1 MSKTGLE
8 ANREYHVVII
18 VTDGNCH
25 DMEET
30 KRQLVSL
37 SGMPFSGVIIGVGDG
52 DFEQMEILDADGEVL
67 ADSEGN
73 KAIRDVVQLVEYDS
87 FAQKGERELAM
98 AVLGELP
105 DQFVDYMVMKTN
117 EKHKIYQPPT
127 NPFADPVVNS
137 VDTAR
142 DGPAENNA
150 TFAPPSG
157 PVPEEF
163 KSGPADQEAAMIQMA
178 SINTGRNV
186 IQDNYNT
193 GRSDQPL
200 NNNENG
206 VNLMPSKQSAPQNQD
221 DGDDKL
227 NGTGQRLI

>member
-1 MSKTGLE
+1 MTRTGLDT
-8 ANREYHVVII
+8 NREYHVVII

-67 ADSEGN
+67 TDSQGN
-73 KAIRDVVQLVEYDS
+73 KAIRDIVQLVEYDS

-105 DQFVDYMVMKTN
+105 DQFVDYMVMKEN
-117 EKHKIYQPPT
+117 EKHKIYQPP
-127 NPFADPVVNS
+127 NSPFDEPDNNS
-137 VDTAR
+137 ENTAR
-142 DGPAENNA
+142 DGQVNNT
-150 TFAPPSG
+150 TFVPPSG

-163 KSGPADQEAAMIQMA
+163 KNGPAGQEDAMI
-178 SINTGRNV
+178 
-186 IQDNYNT
+186 
-193 GRSDQPL
+193 
-200 NNNENG
+200 
-206 VNLMPSKQSAPQNQD
+206 
-221 DGDDKL
+221 
-227 NGTGQRLI
+227 